1 MAALKRGQESL
12 DQFQGERRSDHLSA
26 ETKNVHV
33 IIVDARMGRENIM
46 DKPGT
51 HTGYFV
57 RGDSRSNAAAADA
70 TPRST
75 SLAATALAKG
85 MMKSGRSSP
94 GSSWCA
100 PRSTT
105 SYPAPRNDPASSS
118 LR

>member
-33 IIVDARMGRENIM
+33 IIVDALMGRENIM

-51 HTGYFV
+51 HTGNFV
-57 RGDSRSNAAAADA
+57 RGDSRSNAAAAERNA
-70 TPRST
+70 ALNLPRGDG
-75 SLAATALAKG
+75 LG
-85 MMKSGRSSP
+85 QGDDEVWVVIP
-94 GSSWCA
+94 GVQLCA

-105 SYPAPRNDPASSS
+105 SYPAHAMTPRVLP
-118 LR
+118 